1 MLYNIEKEKINK
13 LSKFNKVA
21 VSSEPLEKQNM
32 SICFNDFL
40 EEIMRVLK
48 TNLDLD
54 NVGDIILSLSLL
66 IKQTFQIVN
75 RHCEKYRNFT

>member
-21 VSSEPLEKQNM
+21 VSSKPLEKQNM

-40 EEIMRVLK
+40 EEITRVLK

-54 NVGDIILSLSLL
+54 NVGDIILILSLL